1 MPEASDEI
9 VIHRPVSEVWSF
21 LADAE
26 NDPKWRDGVLEI
38 ERVAGEGVGT
48 RYRQRVR
55 GPGGRSIPADI
66 ELTDFVRDS
75 SIGFGTI
82 AGPVRPR
89 GRYELQPLPEG
100 THLRF
105 SLDAELRGL
114 KRLMTPILKRTMATE
129 VGRLRQLK
137 RVLEDSAR

>member
-1 MPEASDEI
+1 MPAASEEI
-9 VIHRPVSEVWSF
+9 VIHRPVSAVWSF

-38 ERVAGEGVGT
+38 KRVAGEGAGT
-48 RYRQRVR
+48 RYHQRVR

-66 ELTDFVRDS
+66 ELTELVPDS
-75 SIGFGTI
+75 LIGFRAT

-89 GRYELQPLPEG
+89 GKYELRPLPEG

-105 SLDAELRGL
+105 SLDTELRGA
-114 KRLMTPILKRTMATE
+114 KRLMRPMVKRTMAAE
-129 VGRLRQLK
+129 VGRLAQLK
-137 RVLEDSAR
+137 RVLEEAE